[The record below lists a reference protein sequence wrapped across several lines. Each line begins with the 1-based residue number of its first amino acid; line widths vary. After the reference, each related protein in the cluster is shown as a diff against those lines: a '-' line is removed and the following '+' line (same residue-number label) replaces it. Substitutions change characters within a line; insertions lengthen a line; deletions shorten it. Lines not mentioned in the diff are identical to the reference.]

1 MCLLQ
6 TDNESELLSMSK
18 MTLLGICCC
27 CGGYIASRSPFSMPL
42 ESLELS
48 FTRSIISSFP
58 SMDES
63 TISSSPSS
71 NSSPATCNRFGTG
84 SKVGMRGYE
93 TTEFGTILLSIM
105 FPK

>member
-1 MCLLQ
+1 MAAC
-6 TDNESELLSMSK
+6 
-18 MTLLGICCC
+18 
-27 CGGYIASRSPFSMPL
+27 SPFSTSL

-48 FTRSIISSFP
+48 FTRSIISSSFP

-71 NSSPATCNRFGTG
+71 DSSTATCNRFGTG
-84 SKVGMRGYE
+84 SKMGMRGYE
-93 TTEFGTILLSIM
+93 ATEFGTILFSIM